1 MVHSDDIGNNVPPPK
16 NAIQNKKGR
25 HWLLFYF
32 ITFESVVVDVE
43 NGRRQSIKRL
53 VQEYDSENVKYIYIS
68 Y

>member
-1 MVHSDDIGNNVPPPK
+1 MVHSDDIWNNVPPPK

-43 NGRRQSIKRL
+43 NGRRKSIKRL